1 LHDFLDWGG
10 GEIGGGGGG
19 NVTLL
24 GWRQCYLTWLEV
36 AGVVPGVAGK
46 IGGWLVLVLAA
57 PTRQNKRKKRW

>member
-10 GEIGGGGGG
+10 GKIGGGGG

-24 GWRQCYLTWLEV
+24 GQRQTV

-57 PTRQNKRKKRW
+57 PTRQKKSKKR